1 MNTDFLG
8 FGLGL
13 RTKHFTT
20 IINEKPAVDWFEI
33 ISENYMVAGGKP
45 RYFLDRIRQ
54 DYPIVMHGVSMSIG
68 SVDPVNMDYLQ
79 GLKKL
84 SEEVQPRWMSD
95 HLCFATV
102 GGINSH
108 DLLPLPYTQETLD
121 HLTQRIHQVQDVL
134 GREMVFENVS
144 SYLTYEHDQM
154 QEWEFLASLA
164 KQCGCKFLLDI
175 NNIYVSSRNH
185 GFDPMDYLNAIKPEW
200 VQQIHLAGHSDM
212 GTHIVDTHDHPVPDP
227 VWALYEEY
235 AKICGPKSTM
245 IERDDNIPS
254 MEELLEELQQARD
267 IGDKAWSTEKRAA
280 HA

>member
-1 MNTDFLG
+1 MNKDFLG

-13 RTKHFTT
+13 RTKHFST
-20 IINEKPAVDWFEI
+20 IISEKPAVDWFEI

-45 RYFLDRIRQ
+45 RYYLDRIRQ

-68 SVDPVNMDYLQ
+68 SVDPVNMDYLK

-154 QEWEFLASLA
+154 QEWEFLANLA

-254 MEELLEELQQARD
+254 MEELVEELQQARD
-267 IGDKAWSTEKRAA
+267 IGDRVWSTEKRAV